1 MLKDET
7 ELFEE
12 MDDTKVIVNGV
23 EAISTE
29 PTRTDFEALEKDE
42 ILESDESSEEEDG
55 DDAKE
60 NGSAFFRNLNKNE
73 LIIK

>member
-1 MLKDET
+1 LLKDET

-23 EAISTE
+23 EAIATE

-42 ILESDESSEEEDG
+42 ILESDESSEEED

-60 NGSAFFRNLNKNE
+60 NGSAFF
-73 LIIK
+73 